1 MSLLDEL
8 FRPES
13 VALVGV
19 PRGFKAGKVFLLGLL
34 EQGFPGRIYPVHPDA
49 VEIDG
54 LRCYRSL
61 SQVPG
66 VVDMVIVMSPRDTVA
81 GVLDACAEKRVKVVV
96 LYTSGY
102 AETGSEA
109 GRREQE
115 RMRETAQRG
124 GFRILGPNCMGVY
137 SPGAGLAP
145 FPGMPRTPGPVGF
158 LSQSGSL
165 SNLLV
170 NACAPRKI
178 FFRHVVSYGNACDLD
193 LPELVRWMGGD
204 PDVRI
209 VCTYSEGT
217 GRADALADAFRALAG
232 RKPVVM
238 WKTGLTGAGRRAAA
252 SHTGSL
258 AGRGEIWEGFFRQYG
273 VVAVDDMER
282 LIDTLAA
289 FCMLPWEGRGRVA
302 LLSGPGGPLV
312 SAADAAERWGVPLAS
327 FADATKRRL
336 AAVLPA
342 AGTHRDNPVDVGLA
356 ASFDLNLYLET
367 LEALVNDPGVD
378 AVVVLGGGVTPEMNR
393 EYAGGLVRL
402 RRDSGKAVL
411 AVAFPG
417 FVPQE
422 ELLGP
427 LAEASIPV
435 YPTPE
440 RALRAYA
447 ALKRFLDYR
456 RTRGVERSGTTS
468 IKKLCS

>member
-1 MSLLDEL
+1 MSELCRL
-8 FRPES
+8 FRPDS

-34 EQGFPGRIYPVHPDA
+34 DQGFPGRIYPVHPDA
-49 VEIDG
+49 AEIDG
-54 LRCYRSL
+54 LPCYRSL

-66 VVDMVIVMSPRDTVA
+66 TVDMVIVMSPRDTVA
-81 GVLDACAEKRVKVVV
+81 GVLEACAEKRVKVVA

-102 AETGSEA
+102 AETGCEA

-137 SPGAGLAP
+137 SPEAGLAP
-145 FPGMPRTPGPVGF
+145 FPGMPRTPGSVGF

-178 FFRHVVSYGNACDLD
+178 FFRHVVSYGNGCDLD

-209 VCTYSEGT
+209 VCAYSEGT
-217 GRADALADAFRALAG
+217 RRADALAESLKALAG

-238 WKTGLTGAGRRAAA
+238 WKTGRTGAGRRAAA

-258 AGRGEIWEGFFRQYG
+258 AGREELWAGLFRQCG
-273 VVAVDDMER
+273 VTAVDDIEGM
-282 LIDTLAA
+282 IDTLAA
-289 FCMLPWEGRGRVA
+289 FCMLPWEGEGRVA

-312 SAADAAERWGVPLAS
+312 SAADAAERCGVPLAS
-327 FADATKRRL
+327 FAPATRRRL
-336 AAVLPA
+336 AAVLPS
-342 AGTHRDNPVDVGLA
+342 AGTHRDNPVDVGLG
-356 ASFDLNLYLET
+356 ASFDLTLYLET
-367 LEALVNDPGVD
+367 LEALVEDPGLD

-393 EYAGGLVRL
+393 DYAAGLVRL
-402 RRDSGKAVL
+402 RTVSGKALL

-417 FVPQE
+417 FVRQE
-422 ELLGP
+422 AFLEP

-447 ALKRFLDYR
+447 ALKRFLDFR
-456 RTRGVERSGTTS
+456 SARGVGGAVRDNR
-468 IKKLCS
+468 C